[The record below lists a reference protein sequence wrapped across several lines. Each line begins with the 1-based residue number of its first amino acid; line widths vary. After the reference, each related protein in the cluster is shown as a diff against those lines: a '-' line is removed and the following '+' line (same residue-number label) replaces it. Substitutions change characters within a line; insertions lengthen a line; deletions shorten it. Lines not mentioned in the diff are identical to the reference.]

1 MDKTVKP
8 GFDSIDPKV
17 LGEFVEKPTLH
28 IGHTL
33 LRCRLRRGEFPW
45 TSWKFEAP
53 IQVNKVWNKWVFT
66 ILFEEGGNFFFL
78 KIIIFMIL
86 R

>member
-53 IQVNKVWNKWVFT
+53 IQVNKICCLV
-66 ILFEEGGNFFFL
+66 
-78 KIIIFMIL
+78 L
-86 R
+86 RS